1 MAVAS
6 SDSAPHVDSAKGR
19 PPILEELDKEEVDK
33 SAVLQELKNILASP
47 SFRNSGRSKQFLSY
61 VIQHKLDGHD
71 ELLKERSI
79 GADLFHRPAD
89 YATGD
94 DPVVRVQAGEVRRRL
109 EQYYH
114 EFSKPSEVRIDLP
127 VGTYVPE
134 IHHTP
139 VGLPVVAPS
148 PTAAFPLTG
157 PRSNKW
163 KVVAWT
169 ALAINLALIV
179 VLAAPV
185 IHHKLA
191 RPSPLQQFWA
201 PVFSTSQ
208 PVLIYLP
215 KPVLYRPSFSLYDKY
230 AKTHPGTFQT
240 QVERF
245 DQPIPLDPD
254 EKILWKDMLTYP
266 DFGLVTGDVYAT
278 FRISEALTRIGKPS
292 QIRIGNESSFDE
304 LRTSPALLIGA
315 FSNRWTMEMT
325 SDLRFVFEEKDGI
338 LWIHDQSAA
347 DKRWFC
353 RLGLHREVVED
364 FGVVTRLLDS
374 KTGHS
379 VVSVAGIT
387 APGTDAAAQ
396 FVSEPEYLSELAKTA
411 PPGWEK
417 KNMQVVVQTSVIDAG
432 ASPPHVVAAYF
443 W

>member
-1 MAVAS
+1 MAVPSESVAS
-6 SDSAPHVDSAKGR
+6 ADPQKRRSPVT
-19 PPILEELDKEEVDK
+19 EEMDK
-33 SAVLQELKNILASP
+33 SAILQELDNILASP
-47 SFRNSGRSKQFLSY
+47 PFRNSSRSKQFLSF
-61 VIQHKLDGHD
+61 VVQHRLDGHD

-114 EFSKPSEVRIDLP
+114 EFSKASDIRIDLP
-127 VGTYVPE
+127 IGTYVPE
-134 IHHTP
+134 FHP
-139 VGLPVVAPS
+139 APAELPVEAS
-148 PTAAFPLTG
+148 AHQLFPL
-157 PRSNKW
+157 PEPSRKW
-163 KVVAWT
+163 KVLAST
-169 ALAINLALIV
+169 ALAINLLL
-179 VLAAPV
+179 VLALVAPG
-185 IHHKLA
+185 ILRKLA

-208 PVLIYLP
+208 PVLVCLP
-215 KPVLYRPSFSLYDKY
+215 KPVFYRPSSSMYDKY
-230 AKTHPGTFQT
+230 AKAHPGTFQT

-245 DQPIPLDPD
+245 NQPIPLDPSQ
-254 EKILWKDMLTYP
+254 KILWGDMVTFP
-266 DFGLVTGDVYAT
+266 DFGLVSGDVYAG
-278 FRISEALTRIGKPS
+278 FRISEALSRIGKPS

-304 LRTSPALLIGA
+304 LRGSPAVLIGGY
-315 FSNRWTMEMT
+315 SNRWTMEMT
-325 SDLRFVFEEKDGI
+325 SDLRFVFEEKDGV
-338 LWIHDQSAA
+338 LWIHDRTSPE
-347 DKRWFC
+347 KKWFC
-353 RLGLHREVVED
+353 RLGLHGEVVVD

-396 FVSEPEYLSELAKTA
+396 FISAPEYLAELARTA

-417 KNMQVVVQTSVIDAG
+417 KNMQIMVQTSVIDAG
-432 ASPPHVVAAYF
+432 ASPPHVVASYF

>member
-1 MAVAS
+1 MAVPSESVAS
-6 SDSAPHVDSAKGR
+6 ADPQKRR
-19 PPILEELDKEEVDK
+19 PPIADEVNK
-33 SAVLQELKNILASP
+33 PAILQELDNILASP
-47 SFRNSGRSKQFLSY
+47 PFRNSSRSKQFLCY
-61 VIQHKLDGHD
+61 VVQHRLDGHD

-114 EFSKPSEVRIDLP
+114 EFSKASDLRIDLP

-134 IHHTP
+134 FRHTP
-139 VGLPVVAPS
+139 VELPVEAPT
-148 PTAAFPLTG
+148 PPL
-157 PRSNKW
+157 PLSEPSRNW
-163 KVVAWT
+163 KSVAWT
-169 ALAINLALIV
+169 ALAINLLLVV
-179 VLAAPV
+179 VLVAPG
-185 IHHKLA
+185 IRHKMA
-191 RPSPLQQFWA
+191 RPSPLQQFWD
-201 PVFSTSQ
+201 PVFFTSQ
-208 PVLIYLP
+208 PLLICLP
-215 KPVLYRPSFSLYDKY
+215 KPIFYRPSPSLYDSY

-240 QVERF
+240 QVERYN
-245 DQPIPLDPD
+245 QPLLLDPD
-254 EKILWKDMLTYP
+254 QKISWRDMVTYA
-266 DFGLVTGDVYAT
+266 DFGLVSGDVYAA
-278 FRISEALTRIGKPS
+278 FRISEALGRIGKPS

-304 LRTSPALLIGA
+304 LRGSPAVLIGGY
-315 FSNRWTMEMT
+315 SNRWTMEMT
-325 SDLRFVFEEKDGI
+325 SDLRFVFEERDGV
-338 LWIHDQSAA
+338 LWIHDRTSP
-347 DKRWFC
+347 DKKWFC
-353 RLGLHREVVED
+353 RLGLHGEVVVD

-396 FVSEPEYLSELAKTA
+396 FVSAPEYLSELARTA

-432 ASPPHVVAAYF
+432 ASPPHVVAVYF

>member
-1 MAVAS
+1 MAVPSESVAS
-6 SDSAPHVDSAKGR
+6 ADPQKRR
-19 PPILEELDKEEVDK
+19 PPVAEEINN
-33 SAVLQELKNILASP
+33 SAILQELDNILASP
-47 SFRNSGRSKQFLSY
+47 PFRNSSRSKQFLSY
-61 VIQHKLDGHD
+61 VVQHRLDGHD

-114 EFSKPSEVRIDLP
+114 EFSKVCDVRIDLP

-134 IHHTP
+134 FHHAP
-139 VGLPVVAPS
+139 VELPVEASSQP
-148 PTAAFPLTG
+148 FPPNEATG
-157 PRSNKW
+157 KW
-163 KVVAWT
+163 KPLAWT
-169 ALAINLALIV
+169 ALAINLLLVGALV
-179 VLAAPV
+179 APG
-185 IHHKLA
+185 IRSKMA

-208 PVLIYLP
+208 PVLVCIP
-215 KPVLYRPSFSLYDKY
+215 KPVFYRPSPSLYDKY
-230 AKTHPGTFQT
+230 AKAHPGTFQT

-245 DQPIPLDPD
+245 NQPLPLDPD
-254 EKILWKDMLTYP
+254 EKISWKDMVTFP
-266 DFGLVTGDVYAT
+266 DFGLVSGDVYAG
-278 FRISEALTRIGKPS
+278 FRISEALGGIGKPS
-292 QIRIGNESSFDE
+292 QIRIGDESSFDE
-304 LRTSPALLIGA
+304 LRGSPAVLIGGY
-315 FSNRWTMEMT
+315 SNRWTMEMT
-325 SDLRFVFEEKDGI
+325 SDLRFVFEERDGI
-338 LWIHDQSAA
+338 LWIHDRTSP
-347 DKRWFC
+347 DKKWFC
-353 RLGLHREVVED
+353 RLGLHGEVVTD

-374 KTGHS
+374 QTGHS

-396 FVSEPEYLSELAKTA
+396 FVSAPQYLSELARTA

>member
-1 MAVAS
+1 MAVPTESVAS
-6 SDSAPHVDSAKGR
+6 VDPQKRR
-19 PPILEELDKEEVDK
+19 PPITGEMDK
-33 SAVLQELKNILASP
+33 SAILKELGNILASP
-47 SFRNSGRSKQFLSY
+47 PFRNSSRSKQFLSH
-61 VIQHKLDGHD
+61 VVQHRLDGHD

-94 DPVVRVQAGEVRRRL
+94 DPVVRVLAGEVRRRL

-114 EFSKPSEVRIDLP
+114 EFSKPSDVRIDLP

-134 IHHTP
+134 FLRAP
-139 VGLPVVAPS
+139 AELPVEASIQPS
-148 PTAAFPLTG
+148 PLNDAS
-157 PRSNKW
+157 RKW
-163 KVVAWT
+163 KLLART
-169 ALAINLALIV
+169 ALAINLLLV
-179 VLAAPV
+179 GVLLAPGILRKV
-185 IHHKLA
+185 A

-208 PVLIYLP
+208 PVLVCLP
-215 KPVLYRPSFSLYDKY
+215 KPIFYRPSFSLYDKY
-230 AKTHPGTFQT
+230 AKAHPGTFQS
-240 QVERF
+240 QVEMF
-245 DQPIPLDPD
+245 NQPIPLDPE
-254 EKILWKDMLTYP
+254 EKILWKDMVTYP
-266 DFGLVTGDVYAT
+266 DFGLVSGDVYAG
-278 FRISEALTRIGKPS
+278 FRISEALGRIGKPS
-292 QIRIGNESSFDE
+292 QIRIGKESSFDE
-304 LRTSPALLIGA
+304 LRGSPAVLIGA
-315 FSNRWTMEMT
+315 YSNRWTMEMT
-325 SDLRFVFEEKDGI
+325 SDLRFVFEEKDGV
-338 LWIHDQSAA
+338 LWIHDRASP
-347 DKRWFC
+347 DKKWFC
-353 RLGLHREVVED
+353 RLGPHQEVVVD

-396 FVSEPEYLSELAKTA
+396 FVSAPEYLSELARTA

>member
-1 MAVAS
+1 MAVPSESMA
-6 SDSAPHVDSAKGR
+6 
-19 PPILEELDKEEVDK
+19 
-33 SAVLQELKNILASP
+33 SAVPEKRRLPIAEEMNRSAILQELDNILASP
-47 SFRNSGRSKQFLSY
+47 PFRNSSRSKQFLSY
-61 VIQHKLDGHD
+61 VVQHRLDGHD

-114 EFSKPSEVRIDLP
+114 EFSRACDLRIDLP

-134 IHHTP
+134 FRQTP
-139 VGLPVVAPS
+139 VELPVIEPAAP
-148 PTAAFPLTG
+148 PFPLSEPG
-157 PRSNKW
+157 GKW
-163 KVVAWT
+163 EVVAWT
-169 ALAINLALIV
+169 AIAINILLV
-179 VLAAPV
+179 VVFTAPF
-185 IHHKLA
+185 IHRKLA
-191 RPSPLQQFWA
+191 RPSPLEQFWT

-208 PVLIYLP
+208 PVLVCLP
-215 KPVLYRPSFSLYDKY
+215 KPIFYRPAPSLYDNY
-230 AKTHPGTFQT
+230 AKAHPGAFQT

-245 DQPIPLDPD
+245 NQPILLDPD
-254 EKILWKDMLTYP
+254 QKILWKDMVTFP
-266 DFGLVTGDVYAT
+266 DFGLVSGDVYAG
-278 FRISEALTRIGKPS
+278 FRISEALGRIGKSS

-304 LRTSPALLIGA
+304 LRGSPAVLIGGY
-315 FSNRWTMEMT
+315 SNRWTMEMT
-325 SDLRFVFEEKDGI
+325 SDLRYVFEEKDGI
-338 LWIHDQSAA
+338 LWIHDRTSP
-347 DKRWFC
+347 DKKWFC
-353 RLGLHREVVED
+353 RLGLHGEVVTD

-396 FVSEPEYLSELAKTA
+396 FVSAPEYLSELAKTA

>member
-1 MAVAS
+1 MAVPTESVAS
-6 SDSAPHVDSAKGR
+6 ADPQKRR
-19 PPILEELDKEEVDK
+19 PPIAGEMDK
-33 SAVLQELKNILASP
+33 SAILQELDHILASP
-47 SFRNSGRSKQFLSY
+47 PFRNSSRSKQFLSY
-61 VIQHKLDGHD
+61 VVQHRLGGHD

-114 EFSKPSEVRIDLP
+114 EFSKTSDLRIDLP

-134 IHHTP
+134 FLHPPAEPP
-139 VGLPVVAPS
+139 VKASTQPLPIRKPS
-148 PTAAFPLTG
+148 
-157 PRSNKW
+157 RNW
-163 KVVAWT
+163 KMVAWT
-169 ALAINLALIV
+169 ALAVNLLLV
-179 VLAAPV
+179 GGLVAPGILRKV
-185 IHHKLA
+185 A
-191 RPSPLQQFWA
+191 RPSALQEFWA
-201 PVFSTSQ
+201 PVFSTLQ
-208 PVLIYLP
+208 PVLVCLP
-215 KPVLYRPSFSLYDKY
+215 KPIFYRPSPSLYDNY
-230 AKTHPGTFQT
+230 AKAHPGSFQT

-245 DQPIPLDPD
+245 NQAIPLDPD
-254 EKILWKDMLTYP
+254 QKILWKDMVTYP
-266 DFGLVTGDVYAT
+266 DFGLVSGDVYAG
-278 FRISEALTRIGKPS
+278 FRISEALSRIGKPS

-304 LRTSPALLIGA
+304 LRSSPAVLIGGY
-315 FSNRWTMEMT
+315 SNRWTMEMT
-325 SDLRFVFEEKDGI
+325 SDLRFVFEEKDGV
-338 LWIHDQSAA
+338 LWIHDRTSP
-347 DKRWFC
+347 DKKWFC
-353 RLGLHREVVED
+353 RLGLHGEVVVD

-396 FVSEPEYLSELAKTA
+396 FVSAPEYMAELARTA

>member
-1 MAVAS
+1 MAVPSESVAS
-6 SDSAPHVDSAKGR
+6 ADPPKGR
-19 PPILEELDKEEVDK
+19 LSIAEEMSK
-33 SAVLQELKNILASP
+33 SAILQTLDNILASP
-47 SFRNSGRSKQFLSY
+47 PFRNSSRSKQFLSY
-61 VIQHKLDGHD
+61 VVQHRLEGHD

-109 EQYYH
+109 EQYYR
-114 EFSKPSEVRIDLP
+114 EFSKASDVRIDLP

-134 IHHTP
+134 FHPTSIE
-139 VGLPVVAPS
+139 LPVEASTQPLALPVDEPS
-148 PTAAFPLTG
+148 G
-157 PRSNKW
+157 KW
-163 KVVAWT
+163 KLVAWI
-169 ALAINLALIV
+169 ALAINLFLVA
-179 VLAAPV
+179 VLVAPV
-185 IHHKLA
+185 VRNKMA
-191 RPSPLQQFWA
+191 RPSLLQQFWA

-208 PVLIYLP
+208 PVLVCLP
-215 KPVLYRPSFSLYDKY
+215 RPILYRPSPELYDKY

-245 DQPIPLDPD
+245 NQPLPLDRD
-254 EKILWKDMLTYP
+254 QKISWGDIQTFP
-266 DFGLVTGDVYAT
+266 DFGLVSGDVYAA
-278 FRISEALTRIGKPS
+278 FRISEALGRIGKPS

-304 LRTSPALLIGA
+304 LRGSPAVLIGA

-338 LWIHDQSAA
+338 LWIHDRTSP
-347 DKRWFC
+347 DKKWFC
-353 RLGLHREVVED
+353 RLGLHREVVTD

-396 FVSEPEYLSELAKTA
+396 FVSAPEFLSELARTA

-432 ASPPHVVAAYF
+432 ASPPHIVASYF

>member
-6 SDSAPHVDSAKGR
+6 SDSAPNVDAQKRR
-19 PPILEELDKEEVDK
+19 PPIVEEVDK
-33 SAVLQELKNILASP
+33 SAVLQELENILASP
-47 SFRNSGRSKQFLSY
+47 SFRTSGRSKQFLSY
-61 VIQHKLDGHD
+61 VIQHKLEGRD

-94 DPVVRVQAGEVRRRL
+94 DPVVRVQAGDVRRRL

-134 IHHTP
+134 FHHTP
-139 VGLPVVAPS
+139 VDLPVE
-148 PTAAFPLTG
+148 AAAQPFPLN
-157 PRSNKW
+157 RLSNKW
-163 KVVAWT
+163 KVLAWT
-169 ALAINLALIV
+169 ALTINLALLV
-179 VLAAPV
+179 VLVAPV
-185 IHHKLA
+185 IHRKLA

-201 PVFSTSQ
+201 PVLSTSQ
-208 PVLIYLP
+208 PVLVCLP
-215 KPVLYRPSFSLYDKY
+215 RLILYRPSFGLYDKY

-245 DQPIPLDPD
+245 NQPLPLEPAQ
-254 EKILWKDMLTYP
+254 KILWGDMVTFP
-266 DFGLVTGDVYAT
+266 DLGLVSGDVYAS
-278 FRISEALTRIGKPS
+278 FRISEALGRIGKPS

-304 LRTSPALLIGA
+304 LRNSAAVLIGA

-325 SDLRFVFEEKDGI
+325 SDLRFVFEERDGI
-338 LWIHDQSAA
+338 LWIHDRTSP
-347 DKRWFC
+347 DKKWFC
-353 RLGLHREVVED
+353 RLGLHQEVVVD

-374 KTGHS
+374 KTGHA

-396 FVSEPEYLSELAKTA
+396 FVSAPEYLSELARTA

-417 KNMQVVVQTSVIDAG
+417 KNMQVLVQTSVIDAG

>member
-1 MAVAS
+1 MTVAS
-6 SDSAPHVDSAKGR
+6 SDSVPNVDSPKGR
-19 PPILEELDKEEVDK
+19 PPIIEGVDK
-33 SAVLQELKNILASP
+33 SAVLQELENILASP

-61 VIQHKLDGHD
+61 VIQHKLEGHD

-114 EFSKPSEVRIDLP
+114 EFSKLSEVRIDLP
-127 VGTYVPE
+127 IGTYAPE
-134 IHHTP
+134 FHQIP
-139 VGLPVVAPS
+139 VELPVEAVTQP
-148 PTAAFPLTG
+148 FPLHEPT
-157 PRSNKW
+157 RNRW
-163 KVVAWT
+163 KVTAWT
-169 ALAINLALIV
+169 ALALNLALV
-179 VLAAPV
+179 AVLIGPA
-185 IHHKLA
+185 IHHRLA

-208 PVLIYLP
+208 PVLVYIP
-215 KPVLYRPSFSLYDKY
+215 KPILYRPSFSLYDKY

-245 DQPIPLDPD
+245 DQPLPLDPD
-254 EKILWKDMLTYP
+254 EKISWKDMLTFP
-266 DFGLVTGDVYAT
+266 DFGLVSGDVYAT
-278 FRISEALTRIGKPS
+278 FRISEALGRIGKPS

-304 LRTSPALLIGA
+304 LRNSPAVLIGA

-325 SDLRFVFEEKDGI
+325 SDLRFVFEERDGI
-338 LWIHDQSAA
+338 LWIHDRTSP
-347 DKRWFC
+347 DKKWFC

-396 FVSEPEYLSELAKTA
+396 FVSDPEYLSEMARTA

>member
-1 MAVAS
+1 MAVPSESVAS
-6 SDSAPHVDSAKGR
+6 ADPQKRR
-19 PPILEELDKEEVDK
+19 PPIAGEMNK
-33 SAVLQELKNILASP
+33 SAILQELDNILASP
-47 SFRNSGRSKQFLSY
+47 PFRNSSRSKQFLSY
-61 VIQHKLDGHD
+61 VVHHRLDGHD

-114 EFSKPSEVRIDLP
+114 EFSKASVIRIDLP

-134 IHHTP
+134 FHYTP
-139 VGLPVVAPS
+139 VELPVEVSTPPVPVGEPS
-148 PTAAFPLTG
+148 
-157 PRSNKW
+157 RKW
-163 KVVAWT
+163 KLVAWT
-169 ALAINLALIV
+169 ALAINLLLVA
-179 VLAAPV
+179 VLVGPG
-185 IHHKLA
+185 IRRKMA

-201 PVFSTSQ
+201 PVFSTAQ
-208 PVLIYLP
+208 PLLICLP
-215 KPVLYRPSFSLYDKY
+215 KPIFYRPSPSLYDNY
-230 AKTHPGTFQT
+230 AKNHPGTFQT

-245 DQPIPLDPD
+245 NQPLPLDSD
-254 EKILWKDMLTYP
+254 RKISWGDLVTYP
-266 DFGLVTGDVYAT
+266 DFGLVSGDVYAA
-278 FRISEALTRIGKPS
+278 FRISEALDRIGKPS
-292 QIRIGNESSFDE
+292 QIRIGNQSSFDE
-304 LRTSPALLIGA
+304 LRGSPAVLIGA

-338 LWIHDQSAA
+338 LWIHDRTSP
-347 DKRWFC
+347 DKKWFC
-353 RLGLHREVVED
+353 RLGLHGEVVVD

-379 VVSVAGIT
+379 MVSVAGIT

-396 FVSEPEYLSELAKTA
+396 FVSAPEYLSELARTA

-432 ASPPHVVAAYF
+432 ASPPHVVAVYF

>member
-1 MAVAS
+1 MAVPSESVAS
-6 SDSAPHVDSAKGR
+6 ADPQKRRSPVA
-19 PPILEELDKEEVDK
+19 EEMDK
-33 SAVLQELKNILASP
+33 SAILQELDNILASP
-47 SFRNSGRSKQFLSY
+47 PFRNSSRSKQFLSF
-61 VIQHKLDGHD
+61 VVQHRLDGHD

-114 EFSKPSEVRIDLP
+114 EFSKASDIRIELP
-127 VGTYVPE
+127 IGAYVPE
-134 IHHTP
+134 FHP
-139 VGLPVVAPS
+139 APAELPVEAS
-148 PTAAFPLTG
+148 AHQLFPL
-157 PRSNKW
+157 PEPSRKW
-163 KVVAWT
+163 KVLAST
-169 ALAINLALIV
+169 ALAINLLL
-179 VLAAPV
+179 VLALVAPG
-185 IHHKLA
+185 ILRKLA

-208 PVLIYLP
+208 PVLVCLP
-215 KPVLYRPSFSLYDKY
+215 KPVFYRPSSSMYDKY
-230 AKTHPGTFQT
+230 AKAHPGTFQT

-245 DQPIPLDPD
+245 NQPIPLDPNQ
-254 EKILWKDMLTYP
+254 KILWGDMVTFP
-266 DFGLVTGDVYAT
+266 DFGLVSGDVYAG
-278 FRISEALTRIGKPS
+278 FRISEALSRIGKPS

-304 LRTSPALLIGA
+304 LRGSPAVLIGGY
-315 FSNRWTMEMT
+315 SNRWTMEMT
-325 SDLRFVFEEKDGI
+325 SDLRFVFEEKDGV
-338 LWIHDQSAA
+338 LWIHDRTSPE
-347 DKRWFC
+347 KKWFC
-353 RLGLHREVVED
+353 RLGLHGEVVVD

-396 FVSEPEYLSELAKTA
+396 FISAPEYLAELARTA

-417 KNMQVVVQTSVIDAG
+417 KNMQIMVQTSVIDAG
-432 ASPPHVVAAYF
+432 ASPPHVVASYF

>member
-1 MAVAS
+1 MNK
-6 SDSAPHVDSAKGR
+6 SA
-19 PPILEELDKEEVDK
+19 ILRELD
-33 SAVLQELKNILASP
+33 NILASP
-47 SFRNSGRSKQFLSY
+47 PFRNSSRSKQFLSY
-61 VIQHKLDGHD
+61 VVQHRLEGRD

-114 EFSKPSEVRIDLP
+114 EFSKHSDLRIDLP
-127 VGTYVPE
+127 LGTYVPE
-134 IHHTP
+134 FHPAP
-139 VGLPVVAPS
+139 VELPPEAS
-148 PTAAFPLTG
+148 SQPLPLDE
-157 PRSNKW
+157 PRRNW
-163 KVVAWT
+163 KALAWT
-169 ALAINLALIV
+169 ALAINVLLVALLVGPEIRS
-179 VLAAPV
+179 
-185 IHHKLA
+185 KLA
-191 RPSPLQQFWA
+191 RSSPLQQFWA

-208 PVLIYLP
+208 PVLVCIP
-215 KPVLYRPSFSLYDKY
+215 KPVFYRPSAALYDEY

-245 DQPIPLDPD
+245 NQPLPLDPN
-254 EKILWKDMLTYP
+254 EKIMWKDMVTYP
-266 DFGLVTGDVYAT
+266 DFGLVSGDVYAG
-278 FRISEALTRIGKPS
+278 FRISEALGGIGKPS

-304 LRTSPALLIGA
+304 LRNSPAVLIGA

-325 SDLRFVFEEKDGI
+325 SDLRFVFEERDGI
-338 LWIHDQSAA
+338 LWIHDRTAP
-347 DKRWFC
+347 DKKWFC
-353 RLGLHREVVED
+353 RLGLHGEVVVD

-379 VVSVAGIT
+379 MVSVAGIT

-396 FVSEPEYLSELAKTA
+396 FVSNPEYLSELARTA
-411 PPGWEK
+411 PAGWEK
-417 KNMQVVVQTSVIDAG
+417 KNMHVVVHTSVIDAG